1 MFDQNCLKDQQKVSK
16 SILDAPN
23 NRNFSSKENIKLGD
37 SNFKFEENKL
47 NFRNSS
53 INPNPFLNFKE
64 NKTPLLN
71 FKIKERENDKTSP
84 IKINFSR
91 EFRTREA
98 TEIQESSDKIDK
110 IDKKDKINC
119 SKTEV
124 KIKLNFDEENRNIFS
139 VTSKKSKEASS
150 CFKNIFKKENLFLE
164 KENTFNTYNTY
175 NTYNIC
181 NNDYLYIDNQKIG
194 DSISL
199 QNLNVNNIQND
210 LLNITNNDIQSI
222 KSKKSIKSIKSD
234 SINSNPFDK
243 SFCKSVSSISSKS
256 DFSNILNNS
265 FYSNMSYNGQPI
277 SLGSEVRTFSSMSSF
292 SNFTGSISGFSS
304 VYSDYSSYN
313 ESNTTNFTS
322 NERAKSFLS
331 FNQSVHSVSHF
342 SSSGNSQNNLI
353 TSNTNN
359 ANNINSNILDNGNYF
374 KIPELENET
383 EESNYYSR
391 ESIGSKDKSDSNEN
405 FLEEYEKKLLIPI
418 EKKNDEKYK
427 ILKINKFARK
437 TEIPPN
443 KTVRKWEEFI
453 THDNQDY
460 DDSKYI
466 INFYPRLLVYDYNIL
481 CKRKKV
487 HSVKRIFASE
497 MKLTCQSN
505 NKVKTFKIFRDCE
518 IGFDPY
524 WQAPLIPNVSLIN
537 ILKYFKFI
545 F

>member
-1 MFDQNCLKDQQKVSK
+1 MFNQNCLNDQQKHSK
-16 SILDAPN
+16 SILDVTN

-37 SNFKFEENKL
+37 SYFKFEENKL
-47 NFRNSS
+47 NFRSS
-53 INPNPFLNFKE
+53 SNTNPSNPSNPFLNFKE
-64 NKTPLLN
+64 NKTPFLN
-71 FKIKERENDKTSP
+71 FKIKERDNDKTSP
-84 IKINFSR
+84 TKINFSR
-91 EFRTREA
+91 EIRTREA
-98 TEIQESSDKIDK
+98 TEIQESS
-110 IDKKDKINC
+110 DKINC

-124 KIKLNFDEENRNIFS
+124 KIKLNFDEENRNMFS

-164 KENTFNTYNTY
+164 KENTF

-222 KSKKSIKSIKSD
+222 KSIKSIKSD

-243 SFCKSVSSISSKS
+243 SFCKSSSVSSISSKS

-331 FNQSVHSVSHF
+331 FNQSVSHF

-353 TSNTNN
+353 TSNT
-359 ANNINSNILDNGNYF
+359 NNINSNILDNGNYF

-391 ESIGSKDKSDSNEN
+391 ESIGSMDKSDSNGN

-437 TEIPPN
+437 TEMPPY
-443 KTVRKWEEFI
+443 KTVRKWEEFK

-466 INFYPRLLVYDYNIL
+466 INFYLRLI
-481 CKRKKV
+481 
-487 HSVKRIFASE
+487 SVR
-497 MKLTCQSN
+497 L
-505 NKVKTFKIFRDCE
+505 
-518 IGFDPY
+518 
-524 WQAPLIPNVSLIN
+524 
-537 ILKYFKFI
+537 
-545 F
+545 